1 MVGYI
6 PDMIFD
12 KELDYLSEIGA
23 DKVTLGSNSVSVQLG
38 FLREGGGIGIA
49 HDFALPFAPNLRKV
63 LADRISL
70 TRTFYLVR
78 HAGDARIERM
88 SRVAEMV
95 LGGLKAEVARLEAL
109 T

>member
-38 FLREGGGIGIA
+38 FLREGGG
-49 HDFALPFAPNLRKV
+49 
-63 LADRISL
+63 ADLGAGQRHQSAAGVSVEKSAVFHPSFQS
-70 TRTFYLVR
+70 FYLR
-78 HAGDARIERM
+78 R
-88 SRVAEMV
+88 
-95 LGGLKAEVARLEAL
+95 GLTGQTGTA
-109 T
+109 